1 MSLHDRLTEDLKLA
15 MKARDQL
22 RMDVIRMIKAAVMN
36 KEMEIK
42 KDLDDAEMSR
52 VMTTMI
58 KQRRESVE
66 QFEKGNRAEL
76 AAKERQEIT
85 ILESYLP
92 QALSSEELSTVVDAV
107 YSGNRRSISERDGRG
122 DESRDG
128 PRGRP
133 AGRRQTDQRPR
144 PCQAP
149 IAQPASAIL
158 KDDRS
163 PHLCARLTGTGMGI
177 LIVDDSPDQQ
187 TLLRSILKQGRPYGS
202 PERRICQGG
211 VLPCSTWTAK
221 RRLLRST

>member
-52 VMTTMI
+52 IMTTMI

-92 QALSSEELSTVVDAV
+92 QVLSSEKLSTIIDAV
-107 YSGNRRSISERDGRG
+107 IQETGARSLKEMGVVMKAVMARVVGQPVDG
-122 DESRDG
+122 
-128 PRGRP
+128 
-133 AGRRQTDQRPR
+133 
-144 PCQAP
+144 
-149 IAQPASAIL
+149 
-158 KDDRS
+158 
-163 PHLCARLTGTGMGI
+163 
-177 LIVDDSPDQQ
+177 
-187 TLLRSILKQGRPYGS
+187 KQVSDLVRTKL
-202 PERRICQGG
+202 Q
-211 VLPCSTWTAK
+211 
-221 RRLLRST
+221 